1 MLEQGFSRTFV
12 NVSGEQSHRWS
23 AGCKSKAFQ
32 QIHGQRTAQRLR
44 HKAFQTQVMTTPCP
58 PEPTLGKAAH
68 RLTAPK
74 CARQAPASVLMAT
87 GTFPLQPIP
96 APGCPASAASQLRL
110 ADDKRPRIQARRPLS
125 VPLPA
130 LPPSLQNSFLSLTA
144 SHLSCWVQLTHV
156 TTTLSSFL
164 PHLALSS
171 SAYMV
176 CLTPAP
182 LAPGIVH
189 RSGDADTSRPPVRP

>member
-130 LPPSLQNSFLSLTA
+130 LPPSLQNSFLRA
-144 SHLSCWVQLTHV
+144 
-156 TTTLSSFL
+156 FL
-164 PHLALSS
+164 Q
-171 SAYMV
+171 
-176 CLTPAP
+176 TP
-182 LAPGIVH
+182 LLEH
-189 RSGDADTSRPPVRP
+189 RSQSHNNRPGSPTAEGMATETWASCSKTS